1 MNRLMELSVAAVGV
15 WALVAVAG
23 CVAESHAVQPS
34 SSEMPLRVLMIGNSF
49 SISVTRE
56 LPRICKHE
64 GRPLDL
70 ASLYIGGCSLERHCA
85 NLTNGTA
92 GVYQYD
98 RCAFFY
104 RDGNPEATGSKATST
119 IPDALSSDRW
129 DVVTIQQASHE
140 SWRPESY
147 QPWADTLIAAV
158 RRFAPTAKISVQQTW
173 SYNRWDKRICADSQ
187 APAPSP
193 GSWGF
198 DQQGMYARARTN
210 YLALAEA
217 HGFEVI
223 PTGDAVENYRREVG
237 YGVHADCVGWPR
249 PATAAPDSWHDTIHL
264 NDRGE
269 YLQALVWYG
278 KLFGVDPRTVTY
290 RPKNVDPVEA
300 RRLANAAAE
309 ALGYAL
315 EYAPVKGVW
324 PAGGATVELNP
335 TNQLVMGVTT
345 NHAQRMEMLK
355 ADREA
360 GGRRFGEEAGNRW
373 RKPSPFKLRWRSPAS
388 CSRSWR
394 VEIAKDPSFADL
406 AYIEDISRWD
416 GKLKKVRVS
425 PEAIWWEHEL
435 SRPNFELGRTYYWRV
450 TGNFNCRHRSEHG
463 RVCACTNRPPVM
475 AMDAAS
481 FRTGVQGS
489 RWMRLEGRV
498 GNIRDLGG
506 KTGLDGRRFRQG
518 LVYRGQGLNDNS
530 ESGELRGRNRLTVED
545 VAYLTGTLGIRTDL
559 DLRTD
564 REVGG
569 MNGVSPMGRAV
580 RYVQESSPAY
590 LDVFTDWGRAAM
602 ARNVREFASRANYPI
617 YFHCI
622 GGADRT
628 GALAYVLLGLCG
640 VDHDVAVRDWEETFY
655 PWEFAELDPAQ
666 EWRQFV
672 EMDAAIAAYGQPD
685 EPFRIKVE
693 RYLAECGVT
702 ADEIEAIRKLL
713 LEAAE

>member
-1 MNRLMELSVAAVGV
+1 MKKTLFVKGIGVLAVAL
-15 WALVAVAG
+15 ALVAGCAVGGAG
-23 CVAESHAVQPS
+23 ERSAPGEK
-34 SSEMPLRVLMIGNSF
+34 PLKVLMIGNSF
-49 SISVTRE
+49 SLSVLTH
-56 LPRICKHE
+56 LPKLCAHE
-64 GRPLDL
+64 GRPIDL
-70 ASLYIGGCSLERHCA
+70 ASLYIGGCSLERHWHNVEVSA
-85 NLTNGTA
+85 TNALA
-92 GVYQYD
+92 GAYRYD
-98 RCAFFY
+98 RKGVA
-104 RDGNPEATGSKATST
+104 ATKVSNVKST
-119 IPDALSSDRW
+119 IPFALAADRW
-129 DVVTIQQASHE
+129 DVVTIQQASRD
-140 SWRPESY
+140 SWRAESY
-147 QPWADTLIAAV
+147 QPWADRLIAKV
-158 RRFAPTAKISVQQTW
+158 RELAPTAKIDVQMTW
-173 SYNRWDKRICADSQ
+173 SYSLWEPRISADPISG
-187 APAPSP
+187 SMEP
-193 GSWGF
+193 GTWGVN
-198 DQQGMYARARTN
+198 QRGMYEHLRKN

-217 HGFEVI
+217 NGFEVI

-237 YGVHADCVGWPR
+237 RDVNADCVGWPR
-249 PATAAPDSWHDTIHL
+249 PATAAPDSWHDVIHL

-290 RPKNVDPVEA
+290 RPENVDPVEA

-309 ALGYAL
+309 ALGHAI

-360 GGRRFGEEAGNRW
+360 GGKRFGKESGNLW
-373 RKPSPFKLRWRSPAS
+373 RRPSPFKLRWLSPAS
-388 CSRSWR
+388 CKRSWR
-394 VEIAKDPSFADL
+394 VEIAKDPEL
-406 AYIEDISRWD
+406 TELVCREDICRWD
-416 GKLKKVRVS
+416 GNLRKLSENDR
-425 PEAIWWEHEL
+425 EILWEYEL
-435 SRPNFELGRTYYWRV
+435 RNPNFELGRTYYWRV
-450 TGNFNCRHRSEHG
+450 RGNAFCLHRFSQ
-463 RVCACTNRPPVM
+463 CQTCDCTNRLPK
-475 AMDAAS
+475 ATMDVAS
-481 FRTGVQGS
+481 FRTGLQGS

-498 GNIRDLGG
+498 SNFRDLGG

-602 ARNVREFASRANYPI
+602 ARNVRVFASRANYPI

-640 VDHDVAVRDWEETFY
+640 VDRDVAVRDWEETFY

-666 EWRQFV
+666 EWRRFV
-672 EMDAAIAAYGQPD
+672 EMAAAIDAYGKPD
-685 EPFRIKVE
+685 EPFRVKVE
-693 RYLAECGVT
+693 RYLADCGVT
-702 ADEIEAIRKLL
+702 ADEIEAIRKIV
-713 LEAAE
+713 LE